1 MHDLSIKKI
10 MQKTTIEI
18 SGEMVDKIYN
28 KYWYEVKEKFVPPL
42 FDEFVIKIV
51 DKDATYSMIYQ
62 NFCETN
68 KNFLF
73 LPAEQKEKIVKD
85 FMKREKLPKDK
96 INCIYCKYDTAT
108 DWTLIL
114 VDNTVNKKVMNIS
127 LHYCADDE
135 ESKSKYNAE
144 LFFYDELDEK
154 EITIK
159 KKQALDSTLLLFL
172 SICDYVQ
179 NYSQIVEYSQID
191 VEPVKKIEGRKKS
204 YNKGYSQKIRLKS
217 KRKKYVISTETE
229 RERKKY
235 NKIKACWYV
244 RGYYQ
249 HFGKEKVLKYIPP
262 RINRRDKD
270 KLNKPKNPT
279 YEVKE

>member
-28 KYWYEVKEKFVPPL
+28 KYWYEVKDKFVPPL

-51 DKDATYSMIYQ
+51 DKDATYSMIYK
-62 NFCETN
+62 NFCETD

-96 INCIYCKYDTAT
+96 INCIYCKYETAT

-135 ESKSKYNAE
+135 
-144 LFFYDELDEK
+144 LDEK
-154 EITIK
+154 EITIE

-217 KRKKYVISTETE
+217 KRKKYVISAETET
-229 RERKKY
+229 ERKKY

-249 HFGKEKVLKYIPP
+249 HYGKQKILKYIPP